1 MDVLDLS
8 TWFLDAFTE
17 FLDSIIHFL
26 KIGYRSIMA
35 IFDKSFYILRII
47 SFKSAGSIVLHC
59 GLELSKQL
67 LVIHDIAKILR
78 IIIKTID
85 STDCLKKAVVL
96 HSLVNV

>member
-1 MDVLDLS
+1 
-8 TWFLDAFTE
+8 
-17 FLDSIIHFL
+17 
-26 KIGYRSIMA
+26 MA